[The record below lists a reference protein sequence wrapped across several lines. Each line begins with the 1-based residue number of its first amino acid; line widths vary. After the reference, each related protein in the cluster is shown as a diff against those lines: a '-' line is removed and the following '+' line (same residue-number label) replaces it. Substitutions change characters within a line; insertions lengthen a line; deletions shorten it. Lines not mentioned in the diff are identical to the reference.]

1 MVKYS
6 LFLLFILFCGC
17 TKNNSRDKNDIPDG
31 MVYVPAGTFQM
42 GGRSRQAEDDEFPI
56 RTVQVFHFYLD
67 ETEVTNSEFSEFV
80 NATHYQT
87 VAERAIDWN
96 ELKKQLPEGTPRPGD
111 SLLLPGSLV
120 FKMTSSQVNL
130 SDYSQWWE
138 WKIGANWR
146 HPEGPN
152 SSIENRMDHPV
163 VHITKE
169 DAQAYAQWAG
179 KRLPTEAEWE
189 WASMGGIENSKYPWG
204 DESIEKAYDKANFW
218 QGVFPFKNLELDGF
232 FGTAPVKTYP
242 PNGYGLFDMAGNVWE
257 ICEDKYH
264 FSAYSLTPA
273 GEVISNPK
281 GPESSYDPR
290 EPLSE
295 KYVTR
300 GGSFLCN
307 DNYCS
312 GYRTARRMGLEKQSS
327 LNHTG
332 FRCAKDINNDG
343 NKPDKK

>member
-179 KRLPTEAEWE
+179 KRLPTESEWE
-189 WASMGGIENSKYPWG
+189 KAARGNDERLFVWGSQFLKENSNFG
-204 DESIEKAYDKANFW
+204 NHISSIGSSSKDISIY
-218 QGVFPFKNLELDGF
+218 GV
-232 FGTAPVKTYP
+232 V
-242 PNGYGLFDMAGNVWE
+242 DMNGNVSEWTATWYNSYKNSKLK
-257 ICEDKYH
+257 D
-264 FSAYSLTPA
+264 S
-273 GEVISNPK
+273 IS
-281 GPESSYDPR
+281 R
-290 EPLSE
+290 
-295 KYVTR
+295 
-300 GGSFLCN
+300 
-307 DNYCS
+307 
-312 GYRTARRMGLEKQSS
+312 
-327 LNHTG
+327 
-332 FRCAKDINNDG
+332 
-343 NKPDKK
+343 